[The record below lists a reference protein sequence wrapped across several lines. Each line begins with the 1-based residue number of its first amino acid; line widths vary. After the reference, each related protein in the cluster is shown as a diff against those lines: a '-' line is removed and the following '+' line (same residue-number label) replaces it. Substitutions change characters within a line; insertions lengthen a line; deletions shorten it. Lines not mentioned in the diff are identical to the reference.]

1 MRISPQAQDFRSR
14 LQDFRLRRRILRLRR
29 ENWMKSASGIENF
42 AWGVKQEK

>member
-14 LQDFRLRRRILRLRR
+14 LQTFRLRRRMLRLRR
-29 ENWMKSASGIENF
+29 ENRMKIASGTEIF

>member
-29 ENWMKSASGIENF
+29 ENRMKSASGKENF